1 MSSRPKKQ
9 KSSSSGSE
17 VEKSVKA
24 CLQVL
29 KALQRS
35 PAAFPFLEPVDWKA
49 LKLPTYPKMIKQPM
63 DLGTVEMRLTSAK
76 YATVADF
83 IEQVNLIWDN
93 AHAFNQDGS
102 DIYDL
107 ATQLRRDFELRMRTG
122 PAADSALRG
131 GSKASAAP
139 SSNSGLTQEDVQSC
153 KSILK
158 ELKRKPDTEAFL
170 QPVDWKLLGI
180 PDYPTIIKRPMDL
193 GTVNQQL
200 DAAHYTSLQQ
210 VAADVDLVWT
220 NAMTYNMDGSPIHAA
235 AAKLKAF
242 AEGKFASLLSAAGA
256 SVESEDAPT
265 ELTFEM
271 KHQLNQNASLLSSK
285 DLFGMVGIVEANC
298 KKALDQSNP
307 SEVEIDIDTLD
318 LQTFLKV
325 EKYVQDC
332 LRATKQSGAL
342 FRS

>member
-210 VAADVDLVWT
+210 
-220 NAMTYNMDGSPIHAA
+220 
-235 AAKLKAF
+235 AF